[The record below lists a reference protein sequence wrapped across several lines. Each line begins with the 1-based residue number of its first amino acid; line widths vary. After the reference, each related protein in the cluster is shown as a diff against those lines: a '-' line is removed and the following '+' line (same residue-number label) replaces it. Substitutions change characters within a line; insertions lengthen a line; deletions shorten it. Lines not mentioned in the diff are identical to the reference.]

1 MNFLK
6 KYTKYMILFVFCV
19 AVIAV
24 YKTFDNITSI
34 FHSIGVFFGA
44 FKPFFIGFIIAY
56 MLNLPS
62 VKLSELLVRTNSK
75 FIRKHSYGISILAV
89 YILALILVAVTLG
102 VLLPAIYG
110 NIVDLTSHLPS
121 YMTSIMNW
129 INDLDIMKKA
139 GISIDN
145 LDAAGTIMSLI
156 NKFDA
161 IQFGKY
167 IDGVFSMT
175 SGLLNAFIAIISS
188 VYMLLD
194 KKTILNGVKR
204 IINVLFKRE
213 TADSI
218 TWHTGRINDIFTKF
232 IYCRLICSVISGI
245 VSGIVLT
252 LLGVKYAVILAIITV
267 ALDMIPYFGSII
279 SFFISIIVAWVT
291 GGVWQMIWAA
301 VALLI
306 IQQLDGNILSPKIM
320 GDSLELRPLWVIV
333 AVSVGGTL
341 FGFIGMLVSVPVVA
355 VIRTVVNDYLEE
367 FAEKKKQR
375 NIIEG
380 GDLEE

>member
-1 MNFLK
+1 
-6 KYTKYMILFVFCV
+6 
-19 AVIAV
+19 
-24 YKTFDNITSI
+24 
-34 FHSIGVFFGA
+34 
-44 FKPFFIGFIIAY
+44 
-56 MLNLPS
+56 
-62 VKLSELLVRTNSK
+62 
-75 FIRKHSYGISILAV
+75 
-89 YILALILVAVTLG
+89 
-102 VLLPAIYG
+102 
-110 NIVDLTSHLPS
+110 
-121 YMTSIMNW
+121 
-129 INDLDIMKKA
+129 MKKA

-161 IQFGKY
+161 IQLGKY

-252 LLGVKYAVILAIITV
+252 LLGVKYAVILALITV

>member
-1 MNFLK
+1 
-6 KYTKYMILFVFCV
+6 
-19 AVIAV
+19 
-24 YKTFDNITSI
+24 
-34 FHSIGVFFGA
+34 
-44 FKPFFIGFIIAY
+44 

-161 IQFGKY
+161 IQLGKY

>member
-1 MNFLK
+1 
-6 KYTKYMILFVFCV
+6 MILFVFCV

-62 VKLSELLVRTNSK
+62 VKLSELIVRINNK

-89 YILALILVAVTLG
+89 YILAVILVAVTLG
-102 VLLPAIYG
+102 VLLPAIYV

-121 YMTSIMNW
+121 YMANILNW
-129 INDLDIMKKA
+129 VNDLDIVKRA
-139 GISIDN
+139 GVSVDN
-145 LDAAGTIMSLI
+145 LDAAGTIMSLL

-161 IQFGKY
+161 AQLGKY
-167 IDGVFSMT
+167 ISGIFSMT
-175 SGLLNAFIAIISS
+175 SGLLNAFIAIIAS

-194 KKTILNGVKR
+194 KKNILNGVKR

-218 TWHTGRINDIFTKF
+218 TWHTGRINNIFTKF
-232 IYCRLICSVISGI
+232 IYSRLICSIICGT

-252 LLGVKYAVILAIITV
+252 LLGVKYAVILAIITA

-279 SFFISIIVAWVT
+279 SFFISVIVSWVT
-291 GGVWQMIWAA
+291 GSVWQMIWVA
-301 VALLI
+301 VALLV
-306 IQQLDGNILSPKIM
+306 IQQLDGNLLAPKVM
-320 GDSLELRPLWVIV
+320 GDSLELRPLWIIV

-355 VIRTVVNDYLEE
+355 VIRTLVNDYLEE
-367 FAEKKKQR
+367 FAQKKKMR
-375 NIIEG
+375 ADSEG
-380 GDLEE
+380 GDDEE